1 MLVMVALASGAVRS
15 TPPITKK
22 TAPMTHKIEITW
34 SHLIK
39 RDARPRWVDAS
50 VESVSLSSGDH
61 VSTCHHAIP
70 NEPKSK
76 TVANCGEAHS
86 DACC

>member
-1 MLVMVALASGAVRS
+1 MLDMVALVSGAVRS

-22 TAPMTHKIEITW
+22 TAPMTHSTEITR

-39 RDARPRWVDAS
+39 RDARIRWADAS
-50 VESVSLSSGDH
+50 VETVSPSSGDH

-70 NEPKSK
+70 SEPKSK
-76 TVANCGEAHS
+76 Q
-86 DACC
+86 